1 MLHQIQTSLSLLYPP
16 RCLGC
21 GALVESEFGLC
32 GACWRETPFIG
43 GLVCDACGAPVQG
56 AQTDHRVECDA
67 CMKTPRP
74 WSMGRAT
81 MLYRGKGRD
90 LVLALK
96 HSDRADIAGPAGRW
110 MARAARPLIRPDT
123 LILPVPLHWSRVL
136 RRKYN
141 QSALL
146 AKPLGLAIERPVGLD
161 VLRRV
166 RKTVSLDHRPATER
180 FLHLSGAIQVAPDR
194 IAQIRQRSL
203 LLVDD
208 VMTSGA
214 TLSACTEACLD
225 AGASEVCVLVLA
237 RVAKET

>member
-1 MLHQIQTSLSLLYPP
+1 
-16 RCLGC
+16 
-21 GALVESEFGLC
+21 
-32 GACWRETPFIG
+32 
-43 GLVCDACGAPVQG
+43 
-56 AQTDHRVECDA
+56 
-67 CMKTPRP
+67 MKTPRP

-90 LVLALK
+90 LVLSLK

-110 MARAARPLIRPDT
+110 MAGAARPLIRPDT
-123 LILPVPLHWSRVL
+123 LILPVPLHWARVL

-146 AKPLGLAIERPVGLD
+146 AASLGQAIDRPIGLN
-161 VLRRV
+161 VLKRV
-166 RKTVSLDHRPATER
+166 WKTESLDHRPAAER
-180 FLHLSGAIQVAPDR
+180 VSILSGAIRVAPNHRDALNHR
-194 IAQIRQRSL
+194 PI

-214 TLSACTEACLD
+214 TLAACTEACLT

-237 RVAKET
+237 RVAKDT